1 MHKAFEEANDRE
13 GIEQCIRRM
22 EQDAVLSHADAEEL
36 RRMVEKALSDPTVG
50 SWFDGSWSEIRTEDA
65 ILSKGKKHLHRPDR
79 VMIRGTEAVVV
90 DYKFGEL
97 NAMRY
102 RQQLDRYA
110 QLLREMGYTKVSG
123 YLWYVKQ
130 GTIEQ
135 VI

>member
-1 MHKAFEEANDRE
+1 
-13 GIEQCIRRM
+13 M

-97 NAMRY
+97 NATRY

-110 QLLREMGYTKVSG
+110 KLLREMGYTEVSG